1 MSSDDKERGSDSR
14 DYEVAATLLEEPSKE
29 DKEADSDYED
39 DARDP
44 QPYRLD
50 PSAPEIGIAISALKA
65 LALTSRNRPHVT
77 LQKEAGIATSNGV
90 LYSHAV
96 LVYLEHVVDGDGST
110 AVSEKIA
117 EFSLGARSPSLVHR
131 RGLTI
136 RHLASFSFTTATS
149 RPSCAV
155 HTSKPSLCLMST
167 TSSTLYWTLFVISS
181 QPK

>member
-1 MSSDDKERGSDSR
+1 MSSDDKERGSDSS
-14 DYEVAATLLEEPSKE
+14 DFEVAATLLEEPLKE
-29 DKEADSDYED
+29 HKEADSDYED

-65 LALTSRNRPHVT
+65 LALTSRNRQHVT

-117 EFSLGARSPSLVHR
+117 EFSLGARSPSLVHT

-136 RHLASFSFTTATS
+136 RHLALFFVYHGHFPTFVRSAHVKT
-149 RPSCAV
+149 
-155 HTSKPSLCLMST
+155 KSLLDEYHGYFPT
-167 TSSTLYWTLFVISS
+167 FVRGAHV
-181 QPK
+181 